1 MTPSS
6 ARTGVTPDGRFV
18 GFVSFADNLVPGD
31 TNLSSDVF
39 VRDRLAGTTDA

>member
-1 MTPSS
+1 
-6 ARTGVTPDGRFV
+6 VTPDGRYI

-39 VRDRLAGTTDA
+39 VLILRL